1 MRIEWRRS
9 ELYRKIGRDE
19 EAREIEAELL
29 KLLAYADPDH
39 PILRQLRATQAL
51 AAAQPPN

>member
-1 MRIEWRRS
+1 MRIEWRRA

-51 AAAQPPN
+51 AASQPPN